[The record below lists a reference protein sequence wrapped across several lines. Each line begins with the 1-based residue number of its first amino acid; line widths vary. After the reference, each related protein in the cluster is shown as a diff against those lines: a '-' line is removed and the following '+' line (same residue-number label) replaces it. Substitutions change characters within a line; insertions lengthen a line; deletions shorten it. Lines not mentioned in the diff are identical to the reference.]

1 MAHHLQM
8 MIQMTRSLDLVFEAY
23 IIEGREL
30 GVRELRGKYPR
41 AVKAAQ
47 NACPGLTIQQ
57 IMLKVRKV
65 YSRRW
70 HEINQKPTESVAS
83 LSILD
88 KMRMAAQKVENE

>member
-1 MAHHLQM
+1 
-8 MIQMTRSLDLVFEAY
+8 MIRSLDLIFEAY
-23 IIEGREL
+23 IAEGKEL
-30 GVRELRGKYPR
+30 GVRDLRSKYPR

-47 NACPGLTIQQ
+47 NACPGLTLQQ
-57 IMLKVRKV
+57 IMLKVRRV

-88 KMRMAAQKVENE
+88 KMRMAAKKVENE